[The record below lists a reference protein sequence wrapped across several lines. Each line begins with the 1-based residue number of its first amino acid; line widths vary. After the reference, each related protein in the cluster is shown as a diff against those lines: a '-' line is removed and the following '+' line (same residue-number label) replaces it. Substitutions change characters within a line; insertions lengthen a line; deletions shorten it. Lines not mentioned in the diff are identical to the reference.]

1 MRNPTWLTTAIL
13 LSGCAQGVPAGDPI
27 ADLAAGATSP
37 ASDAGSNPAPQP
49 PWPCDPSIA
58 AGEGV
63 TIKDGGACP
72 GLLPAAVSCAADL
85 TICSGV
91 GNPPGGGM
99 SGNSAVGATSDGRGS
114 VVLSCHRA
122 DVGPPLLNFL
132 FVPTRSGFV
141 SKAGLGVD
149 VRPLGDGFVVS
160 EGSYLPPPSY
170 DFIAHDGNLRQGQR
184 GGTLYAS
191 ATRAVIVHPTN
202 GEIIAQS
209 FTAAG
214 DLAAT
219 ATLASSSA
227 DASSLMFGGAMNASG
242 AALVIWQVY
251 GESKATARW
260 LALDGT
266 PGAPPFSI
274 AGWTSNVPDARAL
287 AGGSVAIA
295 AEPPSGVSVR
305 RWRGVIAPGESVE
318 RPAPAWLAARGDFL
332 LLPEGKAM
340 AFGTEILAG
349 DGTVCGTVDLGAP
362 LVGIGL
368 DGTAF
373 AARNQRTF
381 RIYPQ
386 LFR

>member
-1 MRNPTWLTTAIL
+1 M
-13 LSGCAQGVPAGDPI
+13 
-27 ADLAAGATSP
+27 DLAAGATP
-37 ASDAGSNPAPQP
+37 APDAGSSPAPQP
-49 PWPCDPSIA
+49 PWPCDRSIA

-63 TIKDGGACP
+63 TISNNGACP
-72 GLLPAAVSCAADL
+72 GLLPAAVTCAADL
-85 TICSGV
+85 TICSGA
-91 GNPPGGGM
+91 GSMN
-99 SGNSAVGATSDGRGS
+99 GNSAAGATSDGRGS

-122 DVGPPLLNFL
+122 DVRAPPLNFL
-132 FVPTRSGFV
+132 FAPTRSGFL

-160 EGSYLPPPSY
+160 EGSYNLPPPSY
-170 DFIAHDGNLRQGQR
+170 DFIAHDGTLRKGQP

-191 ATRAVIVHPTN
+191 AIRAVIARLTN
-202 GEIIAQS
+202 GEIVAES

-214 DLAAT
+214 ELAAT
-219 ATLASSSA
+219 ATLASFSA
-227 DASSLMFGGAMNASG
+227 EPGSLMLGGAMNASG

-251 GESKATARW
+251 GGSKATARW
-260 LALDGT
+260 LAPDGT
-266 PGAPPFSI
+266 PGAPFSI
-274 AGWTSNVPDARAL
+274 AGWTSNVPDAQAL
-287 AGGSVAIA
+287 AGGSIAIA
-295 AEPPSGVSVR
+295 AEPPSGVSIR
-305 RWRGVIAPGESVE
+305 SWRGVIAPGETVE
-318 RPAPAWLAARGDFL
+318 RPAPSWLTARGGFL

-340 AFGTEILAG
+340 AFGTEVLAG

>member
-1 MRNPTWLTTAIL
+1 
-13 LSGCAQGVPAGDPI
+13 
-27 ADLAAGATSP
+27 
-37 ASDAGSNPAPQP
+37 
-49 PWPCDPSIA
+49 
-58 AGEGV
+58 V
-63 TIKDGGACP
+63 TISSSGVCP
-72 GLLPAAVSCAADL
+72 GLLPAAVTCAADL

-91 GNPPGGGM
+91 GYPVEGGM

-149 VRPLGDGFVVS
+149 VRPLTDGFVVS
-160 EGSYLPPPSY
+160 EGSYNLPPPSY
-170 DFIAHDGNLRQGQR
+170 DFIAHDGDLRAGQR

-202 GEIIAQS
+202 GEIVAQS
-209 FTAAG
+209 FTAGGA
-214 DLAAT
+214 LAAT
-219 ATLASSSA
+219 TSLASFST
-227 DASSLMFGGAMNASG
+227 DASRLMFGGAMNASG

-251 GESKATARW
+251 GDSKATARW
-260 LALDGT
+260 LAPDGT
-266 PGAPPFSI
+266 PGAPFSI
-274 AGWTSNVPDARAL
+274 AGWTSSAPDTRAL
-287 AGGSVAIA
+287 AGGSIAIA

-305 RWRGVIAPGESVE
+305 SWRGLIAPGETVE
-318 RPAPAWLAARGDFL
+318 RPAPQWLAARGDFL

-340 AFGTEILAG
+340 AFGAEILAG

>member
-1 MRNPTWLTTAIL
+1 M
-13 LSGCAQGVPAGDPI
+13 
-27 ADLAAGATSP
+27 
-37 ASDAGSNPAPQP
+37 
-49 PWPCDPSIA
+49 
-58 AGEGV
+58 
-63 TIKDGGACP
+63 TISDGGSCP
-72 GLLPAAVSCAADL
+72 GLLPAAVTCAADL

-91 GNPPGGGM
+91 GYPSGGGM

-122 DVGPPLLNFL
+122 EVGPPLLNFL

-160 EGSYLPPPSY
+160 QGSYVLPPPSY
-170 DFIAHDGNLRQGQR
+170 DFIAHDGDLRADQR

-202 GEIIAQS
+202 GEIVAQS

-214 DLAAT
+214 ALAAT
-219 ATLASSSA
+219 ATLASFSG
-227 DASSLMFGGAMNASG
+227 DPDSLMFGGAMNASG
-242 AALVIWQVY
+242 TALVIWQVY
-251 GESKATARW
+251 GDPKATARW
-260 LALDGT
+260 LAADGT
-266 PGAPPFSI
+266 PGAAPFSI
-274 AGWTSNVPDARAL
+274 AGWKSNVPDTRAL
-287 AGGSVAIA
+287 AGGSIAIA
-295 AEPPSGVSVR
+295 AEPPSGVSIR
-305 RWRGVIAPGESVE
+305 SWRGVIAPGETVE

-340 AFGTEILAG
+340 AFGSEILAA

>member
-1 MRNPTWLTTAIL
+1 MD
-13 LSGCAQGVPAGDPI
+13 V
-27 ADLAAGATSP
+27 AAGATSP
-37 ASDAGSNPAPQP
+37 GSDGGSSQAPAP
-49 PWPCDPSIA
+49 PWPCNPSIA
-58 AGEGV
+58 AGDGV
-63 TIKDGGACP
+63 TISNIGACP
-72 GLLPAAVSCAADL
+72 GLLPAAVTCAADL
-85 TICSGV
+85 IICSGV
-91 GNPPGGGM
+91 GYPPEGGM

-141 SKAGLGVD
+141 SKAPLGVD
-149 VRPLGDGFVVS
+149 VRPLADGFVVS
-160 EGSYLPPPSY
+160 EGSYVLPPPAY
-170 DFIAHDGNLRQGQR
+170 DFIAHDGNLRAGQQ

-191 ATRAVIVHPTN
+191 ATRALIVHPTN
-202 GEIIAQS
+202 GEIVAQS

-214 DLAAT
+214 EIAAT
-219 ATLASSSA
+219 ATLATFSA
-227 DASSLMFGGAMNASG
+227 GAGSLKFGGAMNASG

-251 GESKATARW
+251 GESKATALW
-260 LALDGT
+260 LTPGGT
-266 PGAPPFSI
+266 PGAPFSI
-274 AGWTSNVPDARAL
+274 AGWTSSVPDARAL
-287 AGGSVAIA
+287 AGGSIAIA
-295 AEPPSGVSVR
+295 AEPPSGVSIR
-305 RWRGVIAPGESVE
+305 SWRGVIVPGETVE
-318 RPAPAWLAARGDFL
+318 RPAPPWLAARGDFL

-349 DGTVCGTVDLGAP
+349 DGTLCGTVDLGAP

>member
-1 MRNPTWLTTAIL
+1 
-13 LSGCAQGVPAGDPI
+13 
-27 ADLAAGATSP
+27 
-37 ASDAGSNPAPQP
+37 
-49 PWPCDPSIA
+49 
-58 AGEGV
+58 
-63 TIKDGGACP
+63 
-72 GLLPAAVSCAADL
+72 LPAAVTCAADL

-91 GNPPGGGM
+91 GNPPEGGM

-122 DVGPPLLNFL
+122 EVGPPLLNFL

-160 EGSYLPPPSY
+160 QGSYALPSY
-170 DFIAHDGNLRQGQR
+170 DFIAHDGNLRAGQR

-202 GEIIAQS
+202 GEIVAQS

-214 DLAAT
+214 ELAAT
-219 ATLASSSA
+219 TSLASFSA
-227 DASSLMFGGAMNASG
+227 RPGSLMLGGAMNASG
-242 AALVIWQVY
+242 ATLVVWQIY

-260 LALDGT
+260 LAADGT
-266 PGAPPFSI
+266 PGAVPFSI

-287 AGGSVAIA
+287 AGGSIAIA
-295 AEPPSGVSVR
+295 AEPPSGVSIR
-305 RWRGVIAPGESVE
+305 SWRGVIAPAETVE

-340 AFGTEILAG
+340 AFGTGILAG

>member
-27 ADLAAGATSP
+27 MDVAAGATSP
-37 ASDAGSNPAPQP
+37 APDAGSSPAPQP

-63 TIKDGGACP
+63 TIKDSGACP
-72 GLLPAAVSCAADL
+72 GLLPAAVTCAADL
-85 TICSGV
+85 TICSGAA
-91 GNPPGGGM
+91 NPPQG
-99 SGNSAVGATSDGRGS
+99 GNSAAAATSDGRGS
-114 VVLSCHRA
+114 VVLSCRRA

-149 VRPLGDGFVVS
+149 VRPLADGFVVS
-160 EGSYLPPPSY
+160 EGSYQLPPPSY

-191 ATRAVIVHPTN
+191 ATRAVIVRPTN
-202 GEIIAQS
+202 GEIVAQS

-214 DLAAT
+214 GLAAN
-219 ATLASSSA
+219 ATLGSFSA
-227 DASSLMFGGAMNASG
+227 DAGSLMLGGAMNASG
-242 AALVIWQVY
+242 ATLVIWQVY

-260 LALDGT
+260 LAPDGT

-274 AGWTSNVPDARAL
+274 AGWTSNVPDSRGL

-295 AEPPSGVSVR
+295 AEPPSGTSVR
-305 RWRGVIAPGESVE
+305 RWRGVIAPGETVE
-318 RPAPAWLAARGDFL
+318 RQAPAWLAARGDFL

-340 AFGTEILAG
+340 AFGNEILAG

-386 LFR
+386 LLR

>member
-1 MRNPTWLTTAIL
+1 MRNATWLTTAIL

-27 ADLAAGATSP
+27 MHVAAGAASP
-37 ASDAGSNPAPQP
+37 DGGSNPAPEP
-49 PWPCDPSIA
+49 PWPCDPSVA

-63 TIKDGGACP
+63 TIGNSGACP
-72 GLLPAAVSCAADL
+72 GLLPAAVTCAADL
-85 TICSGV
+85 IICSGV
-91 GNPPGGGM
+91 GYPTEGGI

-114 VVLSCHRA
+114 VVLSCHPA
-122 DVGPPLLNFL
+122 DAGRPLLNFL
-132 FVPTRSGFV
+132 FVPTRSGFL

-160 EGSYLPPPSY
+160 QGSDALPPPSY
-170 DFIAHDGNLRQGQR
+170 DFIAHDGHLRAGQR

-191 ATRAVIVHPTN
+191 AAHAVIVGLTN
-202 GEIIAQS
+202 GGIVAQS
-209 FTAAG
+209 FSAAG
-214 DLAAT
+214 APAAT
-219 ATLASSSA
+219 TSLASFSG
-227 DASSLMFGGAMNASG
+227 DAGSLMLGGAMNASG
-242 AALVIWQVY
+242 ATLVIWQVY
-251 GESKATARW
+251 GDSTATARW
-260 LALDGT
+260 LAADGT
-266 PGAPPFSI
+266 PGAPFSI
-274 AGWTSNVPDARAL
+274 AGWTSSAPDTRAL
-287 AGGSVAIA
+287 AGGSIAIA
-295 AEPPSGVSVR
+295 AQPPSGVSMR
-305 RWRGVIAPGESVE
+305 SWRGVIAPGETVE

-340 AFGTEILAG
+340 AFGSEILAP

-373 AARNQRTF
+373 AARNQRSF

>member
-1 MRNPTWLTTAIL
+1 
-13 LSGCAQGVPAGDPI
+13 
-27 ADLAAGATSP
+27 
-37 ASDAGSNPAPQP
+37 
-49 PWPCDPSIA
+49 
-58 AGEGV
+58 V
-63 TIKDGGACP
+63 TISSSGVCP
-72 GLLPAAVSCAADL
+72 GLLPAAVTCAADL

-91 GNPPGGGM
+91 GYPPEGGM

-149 VRPLGDGFVVS
+149 VRPLTDGFVVS
-160 EGSYLPPPSY
+160 EGSYNLPPPSY
-170 DFIAHDGNLRQGQR
+170 DFIAHDGDLRAGQR

-191 ATRAVIVHPTN
+191 ATRAVIVRLTN
-202 GEIIAQS
+202 GEIVAQS

-214 DLAAT
+214 QLAAT
-219 ATLASSSA
+219 ASLASFSA
-227 DASSLMFGGAMNASG
+227 DPGSLMLGGAMNASG
-242 AALVIWQVY
+242 AALIIWQVY

-260 LALDGT
+260 LAADGT
-266 PGAPPFSI
+266 PGAATFSI
-274 AGWTSNVPDARAL
+274 AGWKSNVPDTRAL
-287 AGGSVAIA
+287 AGGSIAIA
-295 AEPPSGVSVR
+295 AEPPSGAYIRS
-305 RWRGVIAPGESVE
+305 WRGVIAPGETVE
-318 RPAPAWLAARGDFL
+318 RPAPSWLAARGNFL

-340 AFGTEILAG
+340 AFGTEVLAG

-373 AARNQRTF
+373 AARDQRTF